1 MILIAILI
9 PWLSFFLRG
18 KIFAGI
24 ICLIL
29 QITLIG
35 WLPAAI
41 WAVIARN
48 NAKND
53 DKLKKMEQELKS
65 TIIANSNK

>member
-1 MILIAILI
+1 MILIAILV
-9 PWLSFFLRG
+9 PWLSFFFRG

-41 WAVIARN
+41 WAVVSRMNARN
-48 NAKND
+48 D
-53 DKLKKMEQELKS
+53 QKLRQMEKRIMDSQRS
-65 TIIANSNK
+65 T